1 MLAVLAV
8 ASIQAKTIGYIPNL
22 PDITSKSLPLKQ
34 WHAQDEEGRANFGY
48 SYPGQAAA
56 NVRNSDGNMA
66 GSWAYVDPEGK
77 LVRVSYTADQ
87 RGFLVSS
94 TNESPAAVAS
104 SFESAGQV
112 QENSKLIA
120 GKKGSISADESRCDC
135 GCTEDQKRS
144 DLHAEK
150 KEISQPNFKMVG
162 SEEASPNQYPFMV
175 SLVKKSK
182 AGFS

>member
-1 MLAVLAV
+1 MMLAVLAV
-8 ASIQAKTIGYIPNL
+8 ASIQAKNIGYIPNL

-87 RGFLVSS
+87 RGFHVSS
-94 TNESPAAVAS
+94 TNESPAVAS
-104 SFESAGQV
+104 SF
-112 QENSKLIA
+112 
-120 GKKGSISADESRCDC
+120 
-135 GCTEDQKRS
+135 
-144 DLHAEK
+144 
-150 KEISQPNFKMVG
+150 
-162 SEEASPNQYPFMV
+162 
-175 SLVKKSK
+175 
-182 AGFS
+182 